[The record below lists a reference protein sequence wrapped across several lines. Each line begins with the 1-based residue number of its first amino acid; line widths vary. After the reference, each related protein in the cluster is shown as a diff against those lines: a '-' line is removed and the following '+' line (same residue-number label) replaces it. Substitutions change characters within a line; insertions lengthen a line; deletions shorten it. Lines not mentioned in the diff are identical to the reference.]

1 MTARF
6 RGATV
11 HETAT
16 GSDSLESITAAS
28 TDPTEL
34 TELFELAPVSL
45 WLEDYSGVH
54 DQLQQWRD
62 EGVTDFRT
70 FLREQPD
77 RVALCSSLIRV
88 VAVNRR
94 TLELFEA
101 DSLEHLVANTPTI
114 FRDDM
119 FDQHVEELA
128 QLWEGAGRFHSQTVN
143 YTLSGRRLDI
153 LLHGTVLSGSEHT
166 WRRVLVAIEDITDR
180 SEAQRALADAE
191 RYARGLF
198 DHSPVSLWVEDFSGI
213 KKLLDEVSDS
223 GVTDFR
229 TFMDV
234 HPEFVQRCIEQ
245 LRVIDV
251 NRQTL
256 TMFGAPD
263 RQTLVDNAHHIFRDD
278 MQQHFRE
285 QLAKLFDGE
294 LMHQR
299 ESVNYTLTGERLNVY
314 LQLSVLPGSEPD
326 WKLVLV
332 SLMDITARKK
342 AEAYLEYLGTHD
354 PMSKLRNRAFFT
366 EELKRVGKRGPWP
379 VTIVAIDLNHLKE
392 TNDSLGHATG
402 DGLIRR
408 AGEVLAKTVED
419 DICAARIGGDEFAV
433 LLPATDE
440 PGGEKFMERVEQLVA
455 LNNRF
460 YDGPSL
466 SFAMGMATG
475 RRGASLEDVMTQ
487 ADARMYENKRAYYI
501 SAGMDQRR

>member
-1 MTARF
+1 MK
-6 RGATV
+6 
-11 HETAT
+11 
-16 GSDSLESITAAS
+16 SMPAAS

-34 TELFELAPVSL
+34 AELFELAPVSL
-45 WLEDYSGVH
+45 WLEDYSAVSA
-54 DQLQQWRD
+54 QLQHWRD
-62 EGVTDFRT
+62 EGVTDLRA
-70 FLREQPD
+70 FLEESPD

-101 DSLEHLVANTPTI
+101 DSLEHLVANTSRI

-119 FDQHVEELA
+119 FDQHVDELV
-128 QLWEGAGRFHSQTVN
+128 QLWQGNGRFHSQTVN

-153 LLHGTVLSGSEHT
+153 LLHGTVLSGSEDS
-166 WRRVLVAIEDITDR
+166 WRRVLVAIEDITER

-213 KKLLDEVSDS
+213 KKLLDEVAAS
-223 GVTDFR
+223 GVTEFR
-229 TFMDV
+229 TFTDV

-245 LRVIDV
+245 LRVVDV

-263 RQTLVDNAHHIFRDD
+263 RQTLLDNAHRIFRDD

-294 LMHQR
+294 LVHHR
-299 ESVNYTLTGERLNVY
+299 ESINYTLAGDRLNVY
-314 LQLSVLPGSEPD
+314 LQLSVLPGSESD
-326 WKLVLV
+326 WRLVLV

-366 EELKRVGKRGPWP
+366 EELKRVNKRGPWP
-379 VTIVAIDLNHLKE
+379 VTILAIDLNHLKE
-392 TNDSLGHATG
+392 ANDTQGHATG
-402 DGLIRR
+402 DALIRR

-419 DICAARIGGDEFAV
+419 EVCAARIGGDEFAL
-433 LLPATDE
+433 LLPATDAA
-440 PGGEKFMERVEQLVA
+440 GGEKLMERIEHLVS

-460 YDGPSL
+460 YDGPRL
-466 SFAMGMATG
+466 SFAMGVATG
-475 RRGASLEDVMTQ
+475 DRGASLEDVMTQ
-487 ADARMYENKRAYYI
+487 ADARMYENKREYYVRTGI
-501 SAGMDQRR
+501 DRRGT

>member
-1 MTARF
+1 MP
-6 RGATV
+6 
-11 HETAT
+11 
-16 GSDSLESITAAS
+16 SAS

-34 TELFELAPVSL
+34 AELFELAPVSL
-45 WLEDYSGVH
+45 WLEDYSALH

-62 EGVTDFRT
+62 EGVTDLGS
-70 FLREQPD
+70 FLRESPD
-77 RVALCSSLIRV
+77 RVALCSSLIRL

-101 DSLEHLVANTPTI
+101 DSLEHLAANMADI

-119 FDQHVEELA
+119 FDQHVEELV
-128 QLWEGAGRFHSQTVN
+128 QLWQGIGRFHSQTVN

-153 LLHGTVLSGSEHT
+153 LLHGTVLSGSEDT
-166 WRRVLVAIEDITDR
+166 WRRVLVAVEDITER
-180 SEAQRALADAE
+180 SDAQRALADAE

-213 KKLLDEVSDS
+213 KKLLDEVAAS

-229 TFMDV
+229 AFTDV

-245 LRVIDV
+245 LRVMDV

-263 RQTLVDNAHHIFRDD
+263 SQTLIENAHRIFRDD

-294 LMHQR
+294 LVHQR
-299 ESVNYTLTGERLNVY
+299 ESVNYTLGGDRLNVY
-314 LQLSVLPGSEPD
+314 LQLSVLPGSESD

-366 EELKRVGKRGPWP
+366 EELKRMSKRGAWP

-392 TNDSLGHATG
+392 ANDTQGHASG
-402 DGLIRR
+402 DALIRR
-408 AGEVLAKTVED
+408 AGEVLSKIVEG
-419 DICAARIGGDEFAV
+419 DICAARIGGDEFAL

-440 PGGEKFMERVEQLVA
+440 PGGQKVMERIGQLVT

-460 YDGPSL
+460 YDGLPL

-475 RRGASLEDVMTQ
+475 HKSASLEDVMTQ
-487 ADARMYENKRAYYI
+487 ADARMYENKRDYYMR
-501 SAGMDQRR
+501 AGMDQRRS

>member
-1 MTARF
+1 MP
-6 RGATV
+6 
-11 HETAT
+11 
-16 GSDSLESITAAS
+16 AAS
-28 TDPTEL
+28 NDPAEL
-34 TELFELAPVSL
+34 AELFELAPVSL
-45 WLEDYSGVH
+45 WLEDYSAVR
-54 DQLQQWRD
+54 DQFQQWRD
-62 EGVTDFRT
+62 EGVTDFRA
-70 FLREQPD
+70 FLRESPD

-101 DSLEHLVANTPTI
+101 DSLEHLVANMADI
-114 FRDDM
+114 FRGDM

-128 QLWEGAGRFHSQTVN
+128 QLWEGNGRFHSQTVN
-143 YTLSGRRLDI
+143 YALSGKRLEI
-153 LLHGTVLSGSEHT
+153 LLHGTVLSGSEAS
-166 WRRVLVAIEDITDR
+166 WRRVLIAIEDITER
-180 SEAQRALADAE
+180 IEAQRALADAE

-213 KKLLDEVSDS
+213 KKLLDEVAAS

-229 TFMDV
+229 TFTDV

-263 RQTLVDNAHHIFRDD
+263 RETLVENAHRIFRDD
-278 MQQHFRE
+278 MEQHFRE
-285 QLAKLFDGE
+285 QLAKLFEGE
-294 LMHQR
+294 LVHHR
-299 ESVNYTLTGERLNVY
+299 ESVNYTLTGDRLNVY
-314 LQLSVLPGSEPD
+314 LQLSVLPGSESD

-366 EELKRVGKRGPWP
+366 EELKRVNRRGPWP

-392 TNDSLGHATG
+392 TNDTQGHATG
-402 DGLIRR
+402 DALIRR
-408 AGEVLAKTVED
+408 AGEVLAKTVEG
-419 DICAARIGGDEFAV
+419 DICAARIGGDEFAL
-433 LLPATDE
+433 LLPATDDV
-440 PGGEKFMERVEQLVA
+440 GGQKIMSRIEELVA

-460 YDGPSL
+460 YDGPPL

-475 RRGASLEDVMTQ
+475 DKGASLEDVMTR
-487 ADARMYENKRAYYI
+487 ADARMYENKREYYMR
-501 SAGMDQRR
+501 AGIDQRRS